1 MKTVKRLILVL
12 AFVTTAFASHTASA
26 QQATPQT
33 VNNRTY
39 SDDDNDHNISPW
51 WGLLGL
57 LGLFGLMRK
66 TDRNYVET
74 NPRTP
79 R

>member
-1 MKTVKRLILVL
+1 MKTVKRVILVF
-12 AFVTTAFASHTASA
+12 AFVTTAFASYTAFA

-39 SDDDNDHNISPW
+39 SDDNDHNISPW

-66 TDRNYVET
+66 ADRNYVET